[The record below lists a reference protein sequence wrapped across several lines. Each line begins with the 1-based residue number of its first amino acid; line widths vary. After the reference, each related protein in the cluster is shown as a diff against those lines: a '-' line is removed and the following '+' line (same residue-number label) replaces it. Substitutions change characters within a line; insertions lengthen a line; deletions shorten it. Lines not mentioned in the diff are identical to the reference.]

1 MGFARVGSNPTVV
14 DVFVISYRTK
24 LQFEQVRGKFTKW
37 KIDARNNKIIQ
48 LL

>member
-1 MGFARVGSNPTVV
+1 
-14 DVFVISYRTK
+14 